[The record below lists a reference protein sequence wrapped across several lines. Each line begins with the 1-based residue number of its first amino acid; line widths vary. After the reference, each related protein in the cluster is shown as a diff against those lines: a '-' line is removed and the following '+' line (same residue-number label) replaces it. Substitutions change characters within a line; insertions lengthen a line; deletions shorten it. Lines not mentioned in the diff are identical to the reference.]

1 MKRRNKNKRKYV
13 SEMEQKIPRK
23 IRRNQVR
30 KIIKNDGL
38 NKVNTKLAFY
48 WKDVQN
54 GAYKI

>member
-1 MKRRNKNKRKYV
+1 MKKRKKNKKKCMYE
-13 SEMEQKIPRK
+13 SEQKVPRK

-30 KIIKNDGL
+30 EIIKQDGL
-38 NKVNTKLAFY
+38 NEVNIKMAYY